1 MKKNC
6 WEFKRC
12 GRQSGGLKS
21 AELGV
26 CPASIEEGLDG
37 VHDGTNGG
45 RSCWVIA
52 GTLCGGE
59 VQGTYAKKG
68 HNCRACDFYKLV
80 VEEEGEGLVG
90 NFTLMTKTTNKSV

>member
-12 GRQSGGLKS
+12 GRQAGGFKS

-26 CPASIEEGLDG
+26 CSASTDDSFDG
-37 VHDGTNGG
+37 VHEGTNGG
-45 RSCWVIA
+45 RACWVVA

-59 VQGTYAKKG
+59 VQGTYAKKSA
-68 HNCRACDFYKLV
+68 NCRECDFYKQV
-80 VEEEGEGLVG
+80 SADEGDKLIGT
-90 NFTLMTKTTNKSV
+90 FTLLTMAK